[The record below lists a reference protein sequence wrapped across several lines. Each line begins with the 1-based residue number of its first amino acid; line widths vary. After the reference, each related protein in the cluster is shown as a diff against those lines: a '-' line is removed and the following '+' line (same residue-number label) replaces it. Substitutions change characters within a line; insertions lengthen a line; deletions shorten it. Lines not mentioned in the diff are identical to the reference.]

1 MVRRFS
7 ISVWKTFLY
16 HAVRLARNSHQGSTT
31 AADTGM
37 STALRSVGLLDVVS
51 TTPPGP
57 SVARL
62 VSTPVSTTSLR
73 TLVRIAGYLNRLRK
87 KSPSP
92 RTPRRKVSTT
102 AFTGWRGHGSFGA
115 VPERYASRSVCGHA
129 VVARNPDSG
138 SISANSIPSG
148 GRSVKGPDPG

>member
-1 MVRRFS
+1 MIRRFS

-16 HAVRLARNSHQGSTT
+16 HAVRQPAILTR
-31 AADTGM
+31 
-37 STALRSVGLLDVVS
+37 VC
-51 TTPPGP
+51 
-57 SVARL
+57 
-62 VSTPVSTTSLR
+62 
-73 TLVRIAGYLNRLRK
+73 IAGYLNRLRK
-87 KSPSP
+87 KVRTP
-92 RTPRRKVSTT
+92 RTPRRNVSTT